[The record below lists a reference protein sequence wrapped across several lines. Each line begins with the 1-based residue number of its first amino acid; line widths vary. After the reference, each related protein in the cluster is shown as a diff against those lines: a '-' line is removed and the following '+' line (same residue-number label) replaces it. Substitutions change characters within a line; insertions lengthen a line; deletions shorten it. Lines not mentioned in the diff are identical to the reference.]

1 MSDARPP
8 AGEPRSTLGEAR
20 PGALRVL
27 VVEDDPR
34 LLDILTRH
42 LDRLGYAVRSA
53 AGAGAALQLLDAGP
67 CDVVLSDVRMPGMDG
82 RTLLAEVK
90 ARHPAT
96 KVVLMTA
103 FGSVDDAV
111 EAMQAGAYS
120 YVVKPFKVEAVAAVL
135 RNAARELE
143 LHREVEGL
151 RRAVQGRFSA
161 DRLLGTSAAMREV
174 RRQLREAAE
183 VTATVLVTGPSGTG
197 KELAARAIHYGGS
210 RGRGPFVPVNC
221 AAIPEPLFESAMFGH
236 RKGAFTGA
244 TESQAGFVEQSSGGT
259 LVLDEV
265 AEIPLTQQP
274 KLLRVLQDG
283 EVRPVGSPRPVQVD
297 LRVVA
302 LTNRD
307 LEGMVQKGVF
317 REDLFYRLNV
327 LRIQMPSL
335 AERPED
341 VPALADHLL
350 VEIARAQGAP
360 ALGFTS
366 SALDALAAHRWP
378 GNVRELRN
386 AVERAFVTARG
397 RRIDAADLP
406 LSVRRPAVR
415 GPERAGAEPE
425 EGVAALSLAE
435 IEKAHVERVLAMTGW
450 NRSAAARVLGIDR
463 RTLFAKIQ
471 RHGLVGPLRAGPDPD
486 RDDGEGGE
494 GGGATEA

>member
-1 MSDARPP
+1 M
-8 AGEPRSTLGEAR
+8 TEAS

-34 LLDILTRH
+34 LLEILTRH
-42 LDRLGYAVRSA
+42 LDRLGYAVHGVGGA
-53 AGAGAALQLLDAGP
+53 AAALQLLEATP
-67 CDVVLSDVRMPGMDG
+67 VDVVLSDVRMPGMDG
-82 RTLLAEVK
+82 RTLLAEVL
-90 ARHPAT
+90 ARHPST

-111 EAMQAGAYS
+111 EAMRAGAYS

-161 DRLLGTSAAMREV
+161 DRLLGTSAVMGEV
-174 RRQLREAAE
+174 RRALREAAE

-197 KELAARAIHYGGS
+197 KELAARAIHYGGG
-210 RGRGPFVPVNC
+210 RARGPFVPVNC

-244 TESQAGFVEQSSGGT
+244 TASQSGFVEQSSGGT

-265 AEIPLTQQP
+265 AEIPLAQQP

-307 LEGMVQKGVF
+307 LEGMVRQGAF

-327 LRIQMPSL
+327 LRIQLPSL
-335 AERPED
+335 AERRED
-341 VPALADHLL
+341 VPALAEHLL
-350 VEIARAQGAP
+350 VEVARAQGTP
-360 ALGFTS
+360 ALGFTEA
-366 SALDALAAHRWP
+366 ALTALAAHRWP

-386 AVERAFVTARG
+386 AVERALLAARG
-397 RRIDAADLP
+397 RRIDAGDLP
-406 LSVRRPAVR
+406 APVRHPGGARAG
-415 GPERAGAEPE
+415 GPETPEPVAG
-425 EGVAALSLAE
+425 LSLAE
-435 IEKAHVERVLAMTGW
+435 VEKAHVERVLAMTGW
-450 NRSAAARVLGIDR
+450 NRSAAARLLGIDR

-471 RHGLVGPLRAGPDPD
+471 RYGLVGPLRGLPEPEA
-486 RDDGEGGE
+486 EGDVE
-494 GGGATEA
+494 